1 MTGSHPDEQVQLDAS
16 ERKRLIILV
25 CTILAFAV
33 MNGTMFNVAIPDIA
47 ASFNLSPSEVSWV
60 LTGYILVFAIG
71 SLMYG
76 KLADI
81 YPIKTLFTIGISIFS
96 IGAFIGFF
104 SPNYPT
110 LLAARILQ
118 AIGGATIPALAFIVP
133 IRFLPKEKGRVFGLI
148 SSTVAFAS
156 GVGPIIGGVV
166 GGTLN
171 WRFLFLFSVAT
182 ALAIPLFRKWL
193 PDEKR
198 REGSIDLPGAALMA
212 VSVAS
217 LLFFITTFLWYLLA
231 IFIVFFILFLW
242 RTFTITHPFIDPVIL
257 KNTKYTITV
266 LTSFLGTSALFGLI
280 FVIPIMLRELNGL
293 STLNIGLVLFP
304 GAMAAGLIGQVGGKI
319 IEQRGATV
327 VVKTALLLIASGTFF
342 ISTFSGYNAWVIAP
356 CLLIAYLGFPLI
368 QSSTADL
375 LSSILPDNQNG
386 VGMGVFNLLNFL
398 AGAFSSA
405 IFGRLLDMKHVS
417 FTMNP
422 LSRTGDNL
430 IYSNLYI
437 GLTCIA
443 LLAFTIFTLKFLYR
457 REKSLSE
464 SSIS

>member
-1 MTGSHPDEQVQLDAS
+1 MTGSHPDENVQLDAS
-16 ERKRLIILV
+16 ERKKLIILV

-96 IGAFIGFF
+96 IGAFIGFL

-217 LLFFITTFLWYLLA
+217 LLFFITTFLWYLLT

-327 VVKTALLLIASGTFF
+327 VVKIALLLIASGTFF

-430 IYSNLYI
+430 IYSNLYF

>member
-1 MTGSHPDEQVQLDAS
+1 MTGSHPDEHVQLDAS

-96 IGAFIGFF
+96 IGAFIGFL

>member
-1 MTGSHPDEQVQLDAS
+1 MTGSHPDENVQLDAS
-16 ERKRLIILV
+16 ERKKLIILV

-96 IGAFIGFF
+96 IGAFIGFL

-217 LLFFITTFLWYLLA
+217 LLFFITTFLWYLLT

-327 VVKTALLLIASGTFF
+327 VVKIALLLIASGTFF
-342 ISTFSGYNAWVIAP
+342 ISTFSGYNAWAIAP

-430 IYSNLYI
+430 IYSNLYF